1 MSKKSENKTDVWRR
15 YVGLGIVCLIVI
27 GVAVLAV
34 SANKLKS
41 PTNNTQP
48 LNSEPIKIQAG
59 RGPAFLAINSDRS
72 FLTDLTGSSTRDIK
86 WPDDIS
92 RLGTPL
98 SQIQG
103 VDLQTGQTIWL
114 DSEFKKA
121 PSNIFR
127 APDGRHD
134 ASLASDRQDGSSA
147 VQVKQGNEVT
157 TLVLRQKNG
166 RQITDGQLLG
176 WLDNDNIAVTGLAT
190 STKAIF
196 VLGLE
201 GDLSLFTFLP
211 DDAWLIKIFDGSV
224 YYARATAGEGIESP
238 QQPPSSIWRV
248 SSGKAERI
256 VEDATHVIQNFVVS
270 SSTVLYSLEDN
281 TIKASENGNSK
292 FLGSGRLLMSVPGQG
307 VLVSQDGQ
315 LFLIKPDGQSRP
327 LNLDAKSALFYLPQ
341 ASLDETP

>member
-27 GVAVLAV
+27 GVAALAIA
-34 SANKLKS
+34 SSKLKPTVDS
-41 PTNNTQP
+41 RQSTVISQQPTNQ
-48 LNSEPIKIQAG
+48 G
-59 RGPAFLAINSDRS
+59 RRPAFLVLDDNRSSLIDLNS
-72 FLTDLTGSSTRDIK
+72 SSTRDIK

-134 ASLASDRQDGSSA
+134 VSLASDRQDGSSA

-166 RQITDGQLLG
+166 RQITEGQLLG

-201 GDLSLFTFLP
+201 GDLSLLAFLP

-224 YYARATAGEGIESP
+224 YYARAATGEGIESP

-248 SSGKAERI
+248 ASGKTEKI
-256 VEDATHVIQNFVVS
+256 VNDTAHVIQNFVVS
-270 SSTVLYSLEDN
+270 SNTVYYSLEDN
-281 TIKASENGNSK
+281 TIKVSENGNSK

-315 LFLIKPDGQSRP
+315 LILIKPDGQSRP
-327 LNLDAKSALFYLPQ
+327 LNLDAKNALFYLSQ